1 LTIVVG
7 AFIVSMAKWKWL
19 DSRKNYRK
27 LLQTC
32 QHIRAPDSTPLP
44 KDALSL
50 FLGGG
55 ITNCPDWQSEIAT
68 KLQERCPSLVLVNPR
83 RTTPMDI
90 KDKNLSPVQIE
101 WEYRRLREMSAIMF
115 YFPKETLCPITL
127 YELGSWMILS
137 QQTNTKLFIQC
148 HPEYARVMD
157 VQVQVK
163 LVNINIEV
171 VVSSNFDTL
180 LNQIETWYN
189 AQM

>member
-1 LTIVVG
+1 
-7 AFIVSMAKWKWL
+7 
-19 DSRKNYRK
+19 
-27 LLQTC
+27 
-32 QHIRAPDSTPLP
+32 
-44 KDALSL
+44 
-50 FLGGG
+50 
-55 ITNCPDWQSEIAT
+55 
-68 KLQERCPSLVLVNPR
+68 
-83 RTTPMDI
+83 MDI
-90 KDKNLSPVQIE
+90 KDKNLSPLQIE